1 MFAFS
6 QKKRQLLA
14 VVEGRDNLSPS
25 GTLVPVAFWNSM
37 TFREYMVV
45 GRAIPT
51 RTTPPDTTKL
61 TSNQPFVGIRR
72 FLNRNSFSCEV
83 CADVLVPGQ

>member
-1 MFAFS
+1 
-6 QKKRQLLA
+6 
-14 VVEGRDNLSPS
+14 
-25 GTLVPVAFWNSM
+25 M

-51 RTTPPDTTKL
+51 RTTPPDTTRL
-61 TSNQPFVGIRR
+61 TSNQPFVGIRK